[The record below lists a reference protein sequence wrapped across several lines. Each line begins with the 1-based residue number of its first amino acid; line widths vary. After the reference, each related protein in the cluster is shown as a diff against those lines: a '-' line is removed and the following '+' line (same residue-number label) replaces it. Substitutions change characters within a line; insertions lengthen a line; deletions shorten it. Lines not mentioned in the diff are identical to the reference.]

1 MARLPA
7 TLQITNFDIIMIEI
21 LRQHISS
28 RPGNDIDMN
37 ETTRDIVT
45 EGTWRSELLSF
56 GSGNP
61 ATENIRTVEP
71 M

>member
-1 MARLPA
+1 
-7 TLQITNFDIIMIEI
+7 MIEI